1 MAMSS
6 GANEFN
12 NLTAVKKEKKTTDRL
27 FNYPLTFPFSRRER
41 DLFVAGQVRN
51 RRIDIHALHTG
62 NSYGEVGVS
71 GPTKTRCH

>member
-1 MAMSS
+1 M
-6 GANEFN
+6 
-12 NLTAVKKEKKTTDRL
+12 
-27 FNYPLTFPFSRRER
+27 
-41 DLFVAGQVRN
+41 AGQVRN